1 MPRYRRALRVLFGA
15 ALVAVGLVGLVL
27 PIIPGIPLLVA
38 GLAILGVQHPWL
50 RPIYSR
56 LERWGIDL
64 RGRPREQSR

>member
-50 RPIYSR
+50 RPVYNW

-64 RGRPREQSR
+64 RRRPREQSR